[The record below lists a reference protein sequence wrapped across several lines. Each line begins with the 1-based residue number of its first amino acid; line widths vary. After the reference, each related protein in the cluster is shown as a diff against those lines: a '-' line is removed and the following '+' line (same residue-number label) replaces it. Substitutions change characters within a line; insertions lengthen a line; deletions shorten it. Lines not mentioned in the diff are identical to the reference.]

1 MKKRLFCFSLVSLLL
16 LSSCN
21 QSRSYPLADYKKTM
35 PFHVGFKILQL
46 TDLHYSLSTDLNQ
59 TNAVVKSEI
68 EASNPDLIV
77 LTGDSFMDANKAI
90 VNYTFSFLDS
100 FNIPFAFTYGN
111 HDLQGTY
118 DTNFI
123 HYALGQTKNAL
134 FVDYDDDDL
143 YGRSNYFI
151 DLVEGNNTKYRLYIL
166 DSNSYWKAKSF
177 VGYDVF
183 HEEQIKHV
191 ENIAATYGTVPSLAF
206 FHLPLYEFKVA
217 YQEYQEGLIAGNGVN
232 NEKCSVCYTSS
243 DAFSRFKASG
253 IEGMFIGHKHTNY
266 STLDYQNVFLSYGV
280 KSTSEIYHKRIG
292 YSFITLNS
300 EHLQSNDIEKVFI
313 NE

>member
-1 MKKRLFCFSLVSLLL
+1 MKKRIFCFSLVSLLL

-21 QSRSYPLADYKKTM
+21 QTKSYPLEDYRKTM

-46 TDLHYSLSTDLNQ
+46 TDLHYCLSTDINQ

-68 EASNPDLIV
+68 DASNPDLIV
-77 LTGDSFMDANKAI
+77 LTGDTFMAANKAI
-90 VNYTFSFLDS
+90 VNFTFSFLDT

-118 DTNFI
+118 DTNYL
-123 HYALGQTKNAL
+123 HYAISQTKNAL
-134 FVDYDDDDL
+134 FVDYDDDNL

-151 DLVEGNNTKYRLYIL
+151 DLLEGNTTKYRLYIL
-166 DSNSYWKAKSF
+166 DSNSYWKANSF

-183 HEEQIKHV
+183 HEEQIQHV
-191 ENIAATYGTVPSLAF
+191 ENIASTYGIVSSLAF

-217 YQEYQEGLIAGNGVN
+217 YQEYKEGLIEGNGVN
-232 NEKCSVCYTSS
+232 NEKCTVSYTSS
-243 DAFSRFKASG
+243 DAFERFKNVG
-253 IEGMFIGHKHTNY
+253 IEGMFIGHNHTNY
-266 STLDYQNVFLSYGV
+266 STLDYQNVLLSYGV
-280 KSTSEIYHKRIG
+280 KSTSEIYHKKIG
-292 YSFITLNS
+292 YSVITLNS
-300 EHLQSNDIEKVFI
+300 DHLKLTDIEKVFI